1 LLIWFLLA
9 LQHLGA
15 RKREQRVVQA
25 VSERIISPEHP
36 ILTLWWSWPAKT
48 PRARSRPDAAT
59 SQSGQPASSS
69 DSDTPGQLPGRWTAD

>member
-1 LLIWFLLA
+1 MLIWFLLA

-36 ILTLWWSWPAKT
+36 ILTLW
-48 PRARSRPDAAT
+48 
-59 SQSGQPASSS
+59 
-69 DSDTPGQLPGRWTAD
+69 